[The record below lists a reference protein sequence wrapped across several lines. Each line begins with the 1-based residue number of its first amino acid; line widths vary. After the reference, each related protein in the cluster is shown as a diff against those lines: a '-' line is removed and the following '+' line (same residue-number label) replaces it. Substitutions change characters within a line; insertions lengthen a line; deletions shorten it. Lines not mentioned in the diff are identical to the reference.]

1 MSFKIKAK
9 DIMKIAK
16 EKGKRFEHK
25 DIIEIGDYEDIEN
38 DIYEYHKYDIDL
50 LGVPLDAKFIIHQC
64 GDKPDLKINCIGNT
78 VDGDIIMY
86 VDEKKD

>member
-9 DIMKIAK
+9 DIIEIAK
-16 EKGKRFEHK
+16 EKGERFEHK

-38 DIYEYHKYDIDL
+38 GIYEYHKYDIDL
-50 LGVPLDAKFIIHQC
+50 LGVPLDAKFIIHQHE
-64 GDKPDLKINCIGNT
+64 DKPDLRITAIGNT

-86 VDEKKD
+86 VEDKE